1 VIQELAIKNKSNALK
16 AGLQTLEDGNAQLMD
31 DEEALKVCHVQLA
44 EGRAELETRREE
56 LERTEEELSSRE
68 VVISDL
74 MKSSGPAL
82 KFVFQE
88 LNQIKEMISKAQE
101 ARSPGLLS
109 ALRRLFRALKGI
121 GFNPTH
127 NLPVAPET

>member
-56 LERTEEELSSRE
+56 LERTEELSSRE

-101 ARSPGLLS
+101 ARSPGLMS

>member
-88 LNQIKEMISKAQE
+88 LNQIKEIISKAQE

>member
-56 LERTEEELSSRE
+56 LERTEELSSRE

-88 LNQIKEMISKAQE
+88 LNQIKEIISKAHE

>member
-56 LERTEEELSSRE
+56 LERTEEELSSR
-68 VVISDL
+68 SFL
-74 MKSSGPAL
+74 TS
-82 KFVFQE
+82 
-88 LNQIKEMISKAQE
+88 
-101 ARSPGLLS
+101 
-109 ALRRLFRALKGI
+109 
-121 GFNPTH
+121 
-127 NLPVAPET
+127 

>member
-1 VIQELAIKNKSNALK
+1 
-16 AGLQTLEDGNAQLMD
+16 
-31 DEEALKVCHVQLA
+31 
-44 EGRAELETRREE
+44 
-56 LERTEEELSSRE
+56 
-68 VVISDL
+68 